1 MESARDTIK
10 YVKPVYTKPFKKGA
24 KGELMGGTHFS
35 GEEDPYDI
43 GRSGGTRKDGYGDIN
58 RDKDVYRRA
67 MYERTDGERF
77 SNDLW
82 NLAKNSDGSDGKFK
96 TVQGDHE
103 GAEITDGLPYIDGYT
118 TVYVV
123 VDGKEVV
130 LAIQDKVSKSFFTTT
145 GLKNATGGDTSITVT
160 PELNGNL
167 PSGFTVAFAAEDS
180 GKGGAPV
187 VNGKTLA
194 LTDIKAYGLFNSEE
208 DWDGEFLGEVDIQFS
223 DYEFNPR
230 RTAIGVSWS
239 TLSEIVLDTSFNVS
253 AEEFL
258 ITYAS
263 QEIRVALDNRALKLA
278 YATARSNGAE
288 YTVHFDARYNTIVDT
303 TGDVNAGA
311 KDGYIDNAQ
320 TLPTAIAALGDIIYN
335 DIDFSVA
342 A

>member
-1 MESARDTIK
+1 METARDTIK
-10 YVKPVYTKPFKKGA
+10 YVKPVYTRPFKKDAAGKNMA
-24 KGELMGGTHFS
+24 GTHRD
-35 GEEDPYDI
+35 GEGDPYNMGDADRI
-43 GRSGGTRKDGYGDIN
+43 PTREDGYGDIN
-58 RDKDVYRRA
+58 NGDAYRRA

-82 NLAKNSDGSDGKFK
+82 NLHSTDGITFELAQNDGTGK
-96 TVQGDHE
+96 V
-103 GAEITDGLPYIDGYT
+103 ADGLPYIDGYT
-118 TVYVV
+118 TIYTVK
-123 VDGKEVV
+123 DGKEVA
-130 LAIQDKVSKSFFTTT
+130 LAIQDKVSKKFFVVP
-145 GLKNATGGDTSITVT
+145 GFVADDDADLKFTFDFNA
-160 PELNGNL
+160 
-167 PSGFTVAFAAEDS
+167 
-180 GKGGAPV
+180 
-187 VNGKTLA
+187 KTLTIGKEGSDDPVTAFKLDGAA
-194 LTDIKAYGLFNSEE
+194 LTATDVKAYGLFNSEA
-208 DWDGEFLGEVDIQFS
+208 DWDGDYLGEVDIQFS

-278 YATARSNGAE
+278 YATARSNGSK
-288 YTVHFDARYNTIVDT
+288 YTVQFDARYNTIVDT
-303 TGDVNAGA
+303 TGDTNRGA

-320 TLPTAIAALGDIIYN
+320 TLPTAIAALGDVIYN

>member
-10 YVKPVYTKPFKKGA
+10 YVKPVYTKPFKKDA
-24 KGELMGGTHFS
+24 KGGNMGGTHFS
-35 GEEDPYDI
+35 GDADPYEI
-43 GRSGGTRKDGYGDIN
+43 EKSGGTREDGYGDIN
-58 RDKDVYRRA
+58 RDGYRRA

-82 NLAKNSDGSDGKFK
+82 NLPYVTDGADGKFN
-96 TVQGDHE
+96 TFQAGDD
-103 GAEITDGLPYIDGYT
+103 GKKIDGGLPYIDGYT
-118 TVYVV
+118 TIYVV
-123 VDGKEVV
+123 VNGKEVV

-145 GLKNATGGDTSITVT
+145 GLKNEKGKDTGITVT
-160 PELNGNL
+160 PGAVGSNEI
-167 PSGFTVAFAAEDS
+167 TVAFAQAGDGET
-180 GKGGAPV
+180 GGAPV

-208 DWDGEFLGEVDIQFS
+208 DWDGDFLGEVDIQFS

-278 YATARSNGAE
+278 YATARSNGSK
-288 YTVHFDARYNTIVDT
+288 YTVRFDARYSAILHGEN
-303 TGDVNAGA
+303 GDVTNAGA

>member
-10 YVKPVYTKPFKKGA
+10 YVKPVYTKPFKKDA
-24 KGELMGGTHFS
+24 KGGNMAGTHFS
-35 GEEDPYDI
+35 GEDDPYEI
-43 GRSGGTRKDGYGDIN
+43 GKSGGKREDGYGDIN
-58 RDKDVYRRA
+58 RDGYRRA

-82 NLAKNSDGSDGKFK
+82 NLEAVQGEAGKFNTAQADQTGK
-96 TVQGDHE
+96 KIE
-103 GAEITDGLPYIDGYT
+103 GGLPYIDGYT

-123 VDGKEVV
+123 AGGKEVV

-145 GLKNATGGDTSITVT
+145 GLKTAANEAVTVTVT
-160 PELNGNL
+160 PEGT
-167 PSGFTVAFAAEDS
+167 PATTSFTVALD
-180 GKGGAPV
+180 KNPTI
-187 VNGKTLA
+187 NGEEIEIG
-194 LTDIKAYGLFNSEE
+194 DVKAYGLFNSEE
-208 DWDGEFLGEVDIQFS
+208 DWDGDYLGEVDIQFS

-278 YATARSNGAE
+278 YATARSNGTD
-288 YTVHFDARYNTIVDT
+288 YTVHFDARYNTIIDNG
-303 TGDVNAGA
+303 GDANAGA